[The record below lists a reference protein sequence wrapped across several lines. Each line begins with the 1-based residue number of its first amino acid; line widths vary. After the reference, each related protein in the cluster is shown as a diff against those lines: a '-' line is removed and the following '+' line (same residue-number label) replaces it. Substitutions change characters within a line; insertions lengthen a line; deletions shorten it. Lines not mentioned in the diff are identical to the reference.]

1 MTTTTNVKQV
11 KLNVMNQSQY
21 DAATINPN
29 ELYMITDAQIDF
41 NDLANKPTVDQ
52 TYNASSTNAQS
63 GTAVAGALATV
74 LPSQTS
80 QSGKFLTTNG
90 ATASWANIPEEL
102 PTQSGQN
109 GKFLTTNGTSVSWA
123 DIPEELPSQTSQ
135 SGKYLT
141 TNGTTASWANVPA
154 SATFYWGE

>member
-21 DAATINPN
+21 NTATINPN
-29 ELYMITDAQIDF
+29 ELYMITDAQVDF

-52 TYNASSTNAQS
+52 TYNASSSNAQS
-63 GTAVAGALATV
+63 GTAVAGAIATV

-90 ATASWANIPEEL
+90 
-102 PTQSGQN
+102 
-109 GKFLTTNGTSVSWA
+109 TSVSWA
-123 DIPEELPSQTSQ
+123 TVDALPSQTSQ
-135 SGKYLT
+135 NGKYLT
-141 TNGTTASWANVPA
+141 TNGTTASWADVPA

>member
-11 KLNVMNQSQY
+11 KLNIMTQSQY
-21 DAATINPN
+21 NTATKDPN

-63 GTAVAGALATV
+63 GTAVAQAVGGV

-80 QSGKFLTTNG
+80 QN
-90 ATASWANIPEEL
+90 
-102 PTQSGQN
+102 
-109 GKFLTTNGTSVSWA
+109 
-123 DIPEELPSQTSQ
+123 
-135 SGKYLT
+135 GKYLT
-141 TNGTTASWANVPA
+141 TNGTTASWADVPA